1 MGFVCLSTFCL
12 NPFGAFFG
20 IANFSYKMDQ
30 NTLFPCLHCSTI
42 VNSRFLLICLS
53 LFIFSSFFFA
63 TNHSY
68 FWSNHSI
75 SFRFR
80 IILTWF
86 EQSEY
91 SSHTDFM
98 NRKNKSFSNTWFWG
112 TLKKIRHYV
121 AKECYANLSNKI
133 IDDKYCA
140 LNKHTNCNWTGTSV
154 LNSNWLLIDNGW
166 CVFSIRSFICT
177 QFLVDAHFCMG
188 RF

>member
-20 IANFSYKMDQ
+20 IVNFSCKMDQ
-30 NTLFPCLHCSTI
+30 NSLFSCLHCSTI
-42 VNSRFLLICLS
+42 VNSRFLLICLT
-53 LFIFSSFFFA
+53 LFTFSSFFFA

-112 TLKKIRHYV
+112 TLKKF
-121 AKECYANLSNKI
+121 
-133 IDDKYCA
+133 
-140 LNKHTNCNWTGTSV
+140 GTMLQKNVMRIFLTRLLTMNIVHWISTPIVIEQV
-154 LNSNWLLIDNGW
+154 L
-166 CVFSIRSFICT
+166 
-177 QFLVDAHFCMG
+177 QF
-188 RF
+188 